1 MGNQD
6 LNLIMH
12 ESYSKKKK
20 NSNQNIFFFV
30 KKLKNKN
37 YYNIKQ
43 SQNILF
49 GWPKK
54 SLLLHLNSYA

>member
-1 MGNQD
+1 MS
-6 LNLIMH
+6 LIVK
-12 ESYSKKKK
+12 KKKK